1 MARTESMAI
10 LKANGDEQLLSEV
23 YGGVLENFST
33 RALSSIVKNNQ
44 WSGDPRSGSVEFDR
58 MLNTAVENYNPDAI
72 DKNLKIEKV
81 TVNVDTPKMIRERAT
96 QWDIDEYG
104 IDGIIQRKSDL
115 YTNSMIV
122 FADRAFFTKAETEG
136 SEVTLTAS
144 TDKGKLDEFIR
155 TITDATTDYADG
167 IDESMV
173 HVFLKSSVWD
183 RLKGEFEKLPNPA
196 NGGVTL
202 FDYNGV
208 NVHRNFRQ
216 TEDAI
221 IMVEGAGA
229 MPIAPIGTAVDKI
242 AGSVEY
248 YIGLYFKYGVKM
260 IMPELVKYASFS
272 GETPSL

>member
-1 MARTESMAI
+1 MARTEAMAI
-10 LKANGDEQLLSEV
+10 FQANGIDEQLLSEA

-33 RALSSIVKNNQ
+33 RALSSLVKNTQ
-44 WSGDPRSGSVEFDR
+44 WSGDPRTGSVEFDR
-58 MLNTAVENYNPDAI
+58 ILNTAVENYNPSAT
-72 DKNLKIEKV
+72 DKKFKIGKV

-104 IDGIIQRKSDL
+104 IDGIIERKSGL

-122 FADRAFFTKAETEG
+122 FADRTFFTQAEAQGT
-136 SEVTLTAS
+136 EVTLTAS
-144 TDKGKLDEFIR
+144 TPKGKLDELIR

-173 HVFLKSSVWD
+173 HVFLKSSIWD
-183 RLKGEFEKLPNPA
+183 SLKGEFEKLPNPA

-208 NVHRNFRQ
+208 NIHRNFRQ

-242 AGSVEY
+242 PGSVEY

-260 IMPELVKYASFS
+260 LMPELVKYASF
-272 GETPSL
+272 GETPSA